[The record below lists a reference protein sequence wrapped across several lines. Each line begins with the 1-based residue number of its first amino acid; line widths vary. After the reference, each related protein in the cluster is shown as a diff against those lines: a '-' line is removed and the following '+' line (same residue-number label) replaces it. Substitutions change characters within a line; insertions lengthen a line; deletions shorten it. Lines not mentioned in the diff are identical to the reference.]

1 MFAEKIVIFLRFVG
15 KLVLLIFTIFLIFG
29 YSIALL
35 EKIQRANFKNLPA
48 SEFIVFGIVI
58 IGLIYL
64 NLLVFGIFKKQKS
77 SEFSSS
83 ETDNFNST
91 EREFEIVNYDI
102 LSTGAD
108 GGHKYIST
116 EILEKGKP
124 RRLIILFEN
133 KLDENQLE
141 HRKILKISGDLFDEG
156 IQQDLILNNA
166 RII

>member
-1 MFAEKIVIFLRFVG
+1 MFAQKMVIFFRFVS
-15 KLVLLIFTIFLIFG
+15 KIVLLIFTTFLIFG
-29 YSIALL
+29 YSIALS
-35 EKIQRANFKNLPA
+35 EKIQRPNFKNLPT
-48 SEFIVFGIVI
+48 SEFIVFGTI
-58 IGLIYL
+58 IIALIYL

-77 SEFSSS
+77 SEFSLS
-83 ETDNFNST
+83 ETYKFNSA

-108 GGHKYIST
+108 GGHKYLSM